1 MTQPF
6 FIEPDG
12 YYDTDAVATI
22 CEISVRSIGDACRTQ
37 QLRFSERAGKRF
49 FRGSWIIE
57 WLEGQ
62 GHQLEPVASNHETL
76 PV

>member
-1 MTQPF
+1 MRSP
-6 FIEPDG
+6 
-12 YYDTDAVATI
+12 ATI
-22 CEISVRSIGDACRTQ
+22 DREAFYSQSQVKLMFGISSHGIGDACRAG

-62 GHQLEPVASNHETL
+62 GHQLEPGATNGETL
-76 PV
+76 PA